1 MLIMM
6 ENQVKVMRRFL
17 LILAVIGLLIIG
29 CINGAENP
37 TTTLS
42 SPPAVFAWVVDE
54 PQNQGFDPG
63 RLAEAA
69 NWAKENNSD
78 SLLVIRN
85 GYIVLENYWNGIDQ
99 NAPLPVWS
107 VTKSVVS
114 TLVGIARYNGY
125 LNIDD
130 PVAKYINELVGTDSE
145 SVTIRN
151 ILSNDSGRFW
161 NLVGDLLVAADPTEN
176 LTEYAI
182 ARGQQYEPGTA
193 WQYNQMA
200 IQCLDRVLSV
210 ATGQSTAI
218 FAQEY
223 LFDPLGMTHTTVEL
237 DDMGQMIMSW
247 GIQSTARDMARL
259 GYLYLSGGEW
269 DNEQLL
275 SQEYI
280 KEATSPSNDINPA
293 YGYLWW
299 LNAVEKWYEPVT
311 LIYHEGDQA
320 YPDAPLDVY
329 VASGFMGQIIMVSP
343 SDNMVIV
350 RQGHDPLG
358 IDSPIHNSLYR
369 GIAAAL
375 N

>member
-1 MLIMM
+1 
-6 ENQVKVMRRFL
+6 
-17 LILAVIGLLIIG
+17 
-29 CINGAENP
+29 
-37 TTTLS
+37 
-42 SPPAVFAWVVDE
+42 
-54 PQNQGFDPG
+54 
-63 RLAEAA
+63 
-69 NWAKENNSD
+69 
-78 SLLVIRN
+78 
-85 GYIVLENYWNGIDQ
+85 
-99 NAPLPVWS
+99 
-107 VTKSVVS
+107 
-114 TLVGIARYNGY
+114 
-125 LNIDD
+125 
-130 PVAKYINELVGTDSE
+130 VAKYINELVGTDSE

-161 NLVGDLLVAADPTEN
+161 NLVGDLLVAADPPEN

-210 ATGQSTAI
+210 ATGQSTAS

-237 DDMGQMIMSW
+237 DELGQMIMSW
-247 GIQSTARDMARL
+247 GIQSTGRDMACL
-259 GYLYLSGGEW
+259 GSLYLSGGEW

-299 LNAVEKWYEPVT
+299 LNAVGKWYEPVT

-343 SDNMVIV
+343 SDKMVIV